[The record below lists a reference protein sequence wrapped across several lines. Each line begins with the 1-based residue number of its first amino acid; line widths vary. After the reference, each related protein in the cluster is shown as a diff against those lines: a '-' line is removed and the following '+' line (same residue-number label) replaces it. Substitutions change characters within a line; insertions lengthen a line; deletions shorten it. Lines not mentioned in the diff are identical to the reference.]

1 LENPNDKLLIYTSD
15 FMSDDDQLKS
25 VSAATQKMACLL
37 KLNYEIVVFREKP
50 PLIYVYYKH
59 GDGEPIPVYCN
70 KGEKADARQIYAVL
84 KNMLFVLS
92 FHPRHSTLRCV
103 RKEIMQ
109 SLS

>member
-1 LENPNDKLLIYTSD
+1 
-15 FMSDDDQLKS
+15 MSNEDQLKS
-25 VSAATQKMACLL
+25 VSAAAQKMANLL
-37 KLNYEIVVFREKP
+37 KLNYEVVVFRENP

-70 KGEKADARQIYAVL
+70 KGEKADAGQIYAVL
-84 KNMLFVLS
+84 RNMLFVLS
-92 FHPRHSTLRCV
+92 FHPRHSALRYL